1 MNMKPNVFEVMWD
14 LLMKEFN
21 LEDTRWFKDM
31 LTKCDS
37 WIPGYFFNDIP
48 LCGLMKT
55 TSRSESM
62 NYFFNTYS
70 ESENLLLNF
79 KMNYNTTIQ
88 NQMNT
93 QRELD
98 KETKKASYK
107 METPREIELQASKV
121 YTNGWEVYS
130 VQHNSKHEFKNEFMV
145 KIKVEEKEIN
155 YNCEYFIEEKKKLD
169 LFVEKQKILLKGT
182 DSDYTSVGLKSKTDG
197 EVVCKLMSVSVPIPE
212 EINIHVRQVQNNKGS
227 KIKKRI
233 PSAGEIAYV
242 NSKKEH
248 KMCLGCGE
256 QVSHN
261 LRTCSVTIAI
271 AQSTQDI

>member
-1 MNMKPNVFEVMWD
+1 MG
-14 LLMKEFN
+14 
-21 LEDTRWFKDM
+21 
-31 LTKCDS
+31 
-37 WIPGYFFNDIP
+37 I
-48 LCGLMKT
+48 LCKHA
-55 TSRSESM
+55 
-62 NYFFNTYS
+62 F
-70 ESENLLLNF
+70 
-79 KMNYNTTIQ
+79 TI
-88 NQMNT
+88 MM
-93 QRELD
+93 R
-98 KETKKASYK
+98 
-107 METPREIELQASKV
+107 RGV
-121 YTNGWEVYS
+121 
-130 VQHNSKHEFKNEFMV
+130 
-145 KIKVEEKEIN
+145 KEIPERCILKRWRKDVISRN
-155 YNCEYFIEEKKKLD
+155 YHYSSHQSDLGDHENVKLVNNSYYKEKKKLD